1 MKVDII
7 NKRNIQLARLL
18 YNQGKYDEAE
28 KYLKDNLISAKTKY
42 LLGKIYMKKGNME
55 EAKNW
60 FFNAI
65 DNDYKWVSPRLELAR
80 IWTEEGKYEKAEEE
94 YLVCMKRQPKDA
106 NLKLEAAKFYALQGD
121 NEKAK
126 QLIAKARRISQNDD
140 KVLMRSLEAYD
151 KIHAYDEM
159 HEICDK
165 LLDANIVKP
174 NHTRAIECMA
184 RTYFTLGKYD
194 KVLKVFA
201 GKTKETTNSIMFN
214 LYKRRIY
221 CELTKN
227 EEQAN
232 MYQTIL
238 SNLEEAYG
246 EEGILKHIEKHF
258 KNNQEKEIHGVFTKS
273 LPEILETVKTAPKTK
288 QKGFECDIYCIRL
301 DECGYQGGNKGDGHT
316 LNYITLIT
324 MPDTQ
329 KTITMFPSDEIKL
342 EKLEPVRTVKE
353 KEIDFER

>member
-1 MKVDII
+1 MKRDIM
-7 NKRNIQLARLL
+7 NKRGIQLARML
-18 YNQGKYDEAE
+18 YNQGKYDDAE
-28 KYLKDNLISAKTKY
+28 KYLQDNIISAKTKY
-42 LLGKIYMKKGNME
+42 LMGKIYMKKGNIE

-60 FFNAI
+60 FYLAI
-65 DNDYKWVSPRLELAR
+65 DNDYKMVGPRLELAR
-80 IWTEEGKYEKAEEE
+80 IWKDEGEYEKAEAE
-94 YLVCMKRQPKDA
+94 YVICLKRQPQDA
-106 NLKLEAAKFYALQGD
+106 NLKLEAAKFYALQGY

-126 QLIAKARRISQNDD
+126 QLIVKARRISPKDD

-151 KIHAYDEM
+151 KMQAYDEM
-159 HEICDK
+159 YEICDK
-165 LLDANIVKP
+165 LLESDIVKP

-201 GKTKETTNSIMFN
+201 GKTKETTNHIMFN

-227 EEQAN
+227 EEQAK

-246 EEGILKHIEKHF
+246 EEEVLKHIEKHF
-258 KNNQEKEIHGVFTKS
+258 KNSKEKEIHGVFTKS

-288 QKGFECDIYCIRL
+288 QRGFECDIYCIRL
-301 DECGYQGGNKGDGHT
+301 DECGYQGGSKGDGHT

-342 EKLEPVRTVKE
+342 EPVKTVKE